1 MLFLSKLEK
10 KLQSLK
16 LYSACQTEKKE
27 GPEVLKA
34 VAGAETFHFDRAM
47 VMSSAASVHLEK
59 IEIAKNNSGLLLI
72 VHLPVGAKT
81 FVTFCNIIHTTPKSS

>member
-47 VMSSAASVHLEK
+47 VVSSAASVHLEN
-59 IEIAKNNSGLLLI
+59 IVKNNSGLSLI
-72 VHLPVGAKT
+72 VDLPVGAKT
-81 FVTFCNIIHTTPKSS
+81 FVTFCNVIHTTPQSS